1 MPRGQHRGSTAVD
14 ESMMTGS
21 TRQLAPALKNFS
33 ANVRERVEFG
43 DTLLF
48 LYFLVFVRQY
58 LWIFDNNSLAWALS
72 VPLAAAGWFLYVRT
86 KSFPAPRFGLSFW
99 LVVGLPLLAFYLL
112 RAAFPDHSFDVL
124 SYHLL
129 HAERS
134 LRGTLFAPGDFFP
147 TSSPFNPAPDTLL
160 GISRVLLGFRLGTVL
175 NLLALVWA
183 AQVADKILRI
193 FIAHSWLRSACVL
206 LTVVAENFFFEIST
220 YMVELLAL
228 PLLLEATF
236 LILRLEDTEN
246 RRATLI
252 HIALLLG
259 ASTAFKFTNLAVVL
273 PLVVVCVYKTIR
285 SGWFTRKQITTTALL
300 ALIAF
305 VAPLLPFAVYIY
317 RLTGNPV
324 FPIANVFF
332 KSPYWPTHGGWDARW
347 GPQTWWETIGWPV
360 MIWFKPERHSELAV
374 YSGRLS
380 LGVVAAIVGLVLCWR
395 NKSARTLC
403 LVLLASALLWSA
415 AGMGY
420 SRYGFYQELL
430 AGVAVFAVAGAAART
445 SSSRFSWRTIVA
457 SFFCLILALQSV
469 IACRYVRQKEWGG
482 RTTFIANGNSY
493 LREAKFMFRDR
504 TLTNFLAEGE
514 RASLAGV
521 RVWMETCPQST
532 GFQSLLK
539 PDVPIIAARQPEY
552 FFTRESRRQ
561 FVRMVEELP
570 EEKMFSLCLKEY
582 LGSAS
587 QAITTRGLGI
597 GRVTPFE
604 IAFFSPHNRI
614 GLMLIEVLPQQGTE
628 ARQKFQSSWM
638 NAAFPDS
645 DYREEIT
652 AINAPTVMRPGEK
665 VSIRFK
671 VKNLGYS
678 TWTAIGNKEGRYQVN
693 IGDRWLNADATIE
706 INGLDGRTAMPA
718 DLLPGKEVELPLAIT
733 APQNPGDYIVE
744 VDMVHEGVTWFYER
758 GAQPLR
764 LRVRVQN

>member
-1 MPRGQHRGSTAVD
+1 
-14 ESMMTGS
+14 MMTGS
-21 TRQLAPALKNFS
+21 TRQLGPALRKLR
-33 ANVRERVEFG
+33 ANLLERIEFG
-43 DTLLF
+43 DTLLL

-72 VPLAAAGWFLYVRT
+72 VPLAAAGWFLYVKT
-86 KSFPAPRFGLSFW
+86 KSFPAARFGISFW

-124 SYHLL
+124 SYRLL
-129 HAERS
+129 HSERS

-160 GISRVLLGFRLGTVL
+160 GISRTLLGFRLGTVL

-183 AQVADKILRI
+183 GQVADKILRV
-193 FIAHSWLRSACVL
+193 FIERAWLRSTCVL
-206 LTVVAENFFFEIST
+206 LVLLAENFFFEIST

-236 LILRLEDTEN
+236 LILQAEEAEN
-246 RRATLI
+246 RRANFI

-259 ASTAFKFTNLAVVL
+259 ASAAFKFTNLAVVL
-273 PLVVVCVYKTIR
+273 PLVAVCIYKTLR
-285 SGWFTRKQITTTALL
+285 SHWFTRRQITTTVLL

-347 GPQTWWETIGWPV
+347 GPQSFWETIIWPV

-395 NKSARTLC
+395 NERVRTLC
-403 LVLLASALLWSA
+403 LVLLTSALLWSA
-415 AGMGY
+415 VGLGY
-420 SRYGFYQELL
+420 SRYGLYQELL
-430 AGVAVFAVAGAAART
+430 AGVTAFAIAGAIAKT
-445 SSSRFSWRTIVA
+445 SSSWFSWRTIVA
-457 SFFCLILALQSV
+457 SFFGVILAVQSV
-469 IACRYVRQKEWGG
+469 IACSYVRQKEWGG
-482 RTTFIANGNSY
+482 RTTFIANGKSY
-493 LREAKFMFRDR
+493 AREAKFMLRDR
-504 TLTNFLAEGE
+504 TLTNFLSEDE
-514 RASLAGV
+514 RASLEGV
-521 RVWMETCPQST
+521 RIWMETCPQST

-582 LGSAS
+582 MGSSRQVIA
-587 QAITTRGLGI
+587 TRGLEI
-597 GRVTPFE
+597 GRVAPFE

-614 GLMLIEVLPQQGTE
+614 GLMLIEVLPPQGAE

-678 TWTAIGNKEGRYQVN
+678 TWPAIGNKEGRYQVN
-693 IGDRWLNADATIE
+693 IGDRWLNADAAIE
-706 INGLDGRTAMPA
+706 INGLDGRTAMPT
-718 DLLPGKEVELPLAIT
+718 DLLPGKEVELPLSIT

-764 LRVRVQN
+764 LTVRVQN